1 MSLFDDPDY
10 WRFAG
15 GREGV
20 MPTSDSGASEYPH
33 WGADCPKCPECGA
46 AINED
51 IGCTNEECVVERWN
65 ERVTSNQENEEGEG
79 SDDK

>member
-10 WRFAG
+10 WRSVTLTVHDG
-15 GREGV
+15 Y
-20 MPTSDSGASEYPH
+20 DDEYPH

-65 ERVTSNQENEEGEG
+65 ARVTSNQVNEDCEG